1 MASSVNIELVS
12 SSARVTSVES
22 AKPIVLTDTGTQR
35 SDVHMDPKKVI
46 FIFDRARVNDREVR
60 ECFAM
65 PCIAELQVAGSN
77 SSLVR
82 NGHWAEWE

>member
-60 ECFAM
+60 ECFA
-65 PCIAELQVAGSN
+65 ELQVAGSN